1 MESSVLLPL
10 LVLGFIHQ
18 VQTEQLQVACSQ
30 LPIMAQVSSHVVLE
44 CQVIPT
50 MDLRDK
56 EIRWTKDGALVH
68 LYRFTKDE
76 NEQQDSR
83 FQGRTQLFKDQFQVG
98 NVSLLLHG
106 VKLSDIGS
114 YNCFVEVAPDNNHD
128 SSVQL
133 EVTSVGEL
141 PSINLYQYTRS
152 GIKLVCETQQWF
164 PAPTVKWTDQSKR
177 ALPQDPQNIIDKNS
191 EGFFQ
196 VRSIVEVTAGSRS
209 SYSCQV
215 QNTVINQNLMA
226 EFYVPEEFF
235 PRVSKWV
242 TGFVLILI
250 ILIGVIIGLVFF
262 FRNLQRHIKN
272 LEKRPT
278 AKDYEELHREQKSL
292 EDKLGAL
299 HKDLGEI
306 RVLPKMAIKRIKRV
320 AVSVTLN
327 NEAAHPNLDVSP
339 DLTTVSHAMRQGIPA
354 ESSKEF
360 GSIPAVLGKEGF
372 SSGRHFWEVQ
382 VERNSEWDLGVALDK
397 TARQGEMP
405 LCPHNGFWTIGY
417 HEKEFRVNDTTNA
430 QISIKPS
437 VQEKIQVIGIYVN
450 YSEGK
455 VLFYDTERN
464 SHLHTFEKCPFKGM
478 IFPFFHLPKKGGSL
492 KICKVA
498 PSA

>member
-18 VQTEQLQVACSQ
+18 VQTGQLEVACSRI
-30 LPIMAQVSSHVVLE
+30 PIMAQVSSHVVLE

-56 EIRWTKDGALVH
+56 EIRWTKDQTLVH
-68 LYRFTKDE
+68 LYRFRQDE
-76 NEQQDSR
+76 NDQQDPR
-83 FQGRTQLFKDQFQVG
+83 FKGRTQLFKDQFQVG
-98 NVSLLLHG
+98 NVSLKLHG
-106 VKLSDIGS
+106 VELSDVGS

-133 EVTSVGEL
+133 KVTSVGEL
-141 PSINLYQYTRS
+141 PSINLYRYTSS
-152 GIKLVCETQQWF
+152 GIELVCETQQWF
-164 PAPTVKWTDQSKR
+164 PAPTVNWSDERKR
-177 ALPQDPQNIIDKNS
+177 TLPQVPQDIGRNS
-191 EGFFQ
+191 KGFFQ
-196 VRSIVEVTAGSRS
+196 VRSIVEVTADSGN

-215 QNTVINQNLMA
+215 QNTVINQNLTA
-226 EFYVPEEFF
+226 EFYVPDEFF
-235 PRVSKWV
+235 PWVSKWV
-242 TGFVLILI
+242 TGFVLILLL
-250 ILIGVIIGLVFF
+250 LIGVVIGLFLF
-262 FRNLQRHIKN
+262 FRNLQMHIKN

-278 AKDYEELHREQKSL
+278 AKEYEELQREQRSL
-292 EDKLGAL
+292 EDKLGTL

-306 RVLPKMAIKRIKRV
+306 RILPKMAIKRIKRV

-327 NEAAHPNLDVSP
+327 LEAAHPNLDVSP
-339 DLTTVSHAMRQGIPA
+339 DLTIVSHVRQGIPA
-354 ESSKEF
+354 ESSKGF
-360 GSIPAVLGKEGF
+360 GSISAVLGKEGF
-372 SSGRHFWEVQ
+372 SSGRHFWEVE

-397 TARQGEMP
+397 TARQGEIP
-405 LCPHNGFWTIGY
+405 LSPDNGFWTIGC
-417 HEKEFRVNDTTNA
+417 HEKEFRVNNSTNV
-430 QISIKPS
+430 QISIKPW

-455 VLFYDTERN
+455 VLFYDTETN

-478 IFPFFHLPKKGGSL
+478 ILFPFFHLPKKGVSL